1 MSADRVPVETIKRYY
16 RVDRREIAFIKFIVE
31 AYDGIAVLETLDPI
45 AGIVVFHIAP
55 GCKRD
60 IEALLVDLKKE
71 ILIEPAQIN
80 DELVSGNIRSVL
92 SKELIW

>member
-1 MSADRVPVETIKRYY
+1 MSANRVSVETIKQYY

-31 AYDGIAVLETLDPI
+31 AYDGIAVMETLDPM

-55 GCKRD
+55 GCERD
-60 IEALLVDLKKE
+60 VDALLEDLKRE

-80 DELVSGNIRSVL
+80 AELASGKIRSAL
-92 SKELIW
+92 

>member
-1 MSADRVPVETIKRYY
+1 MSANRVSAETIKQYY

-31 AYDGIAVLETLDPI
+31 AYDGIAVMETLDPM

-55 GCKRD
+55 GCERD
-60 IEALLVDLKKE
+60 IDALLEDLKRE

-80 DELVSGNIRSVL
+80 AELASGKIRSAL
-92 SKELIW
+92 